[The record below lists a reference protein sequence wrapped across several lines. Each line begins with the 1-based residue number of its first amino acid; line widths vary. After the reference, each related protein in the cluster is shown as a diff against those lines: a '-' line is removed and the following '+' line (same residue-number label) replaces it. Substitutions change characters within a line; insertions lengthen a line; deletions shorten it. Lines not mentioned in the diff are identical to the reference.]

1 MYLQN
6 RQYRDAE
13 RVLSKMPNK
22 NAEWYYLSALTS
34 SGLGN
39 RMTALTHAKEAV
51 RLEPNNTEYRQLAA
65 QLESGGYTY
74 RQTGQ
79 QRGFKM
85 RTVGSSLFSFL
96 LLQLFCMFCC
106 R

>member
-6 RQYRDAE
+6 RQYQDAE
-13 RVLSKMPNK
+13 RVLSKMPDK

-51 RLEPNNTEYRQLAA
+51 RLNPNNVEYQQLVA
-65 QLESGGYTY
+65 QLESGGATY

-79 QRGFKM
+79 QRGFNMK
-85 RTVGSSLFSFL
+85 TAGSGILSFIL
-96 LLQLFCMFCC
+96 MQLFCMFCC